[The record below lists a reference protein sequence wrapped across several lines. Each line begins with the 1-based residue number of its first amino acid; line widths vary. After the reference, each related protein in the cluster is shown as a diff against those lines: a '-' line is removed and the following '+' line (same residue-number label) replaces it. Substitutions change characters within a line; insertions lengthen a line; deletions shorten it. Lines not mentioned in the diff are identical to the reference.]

1 VFHKSARTLAGFKLS
16 QISGRLA
23 TDDASDSM
31 AISISLDYAPSNLG
45 EGCMAATLTGG
56 CACGAIRYECS
67 GDPALALNCYCR
79 DCQRSGGTAMA
90 SLMAMPKAGVK
101 LLKGE
106 ARYFDVIGES
116 GKKVSRGF
124 CANCGSGL
132 FTRGESFPD
141 VLGIKAASLDDPN
154 QFRPGMNIYTSSAPA
169 WAPMSDKLKSFAKM
183 AG

>member
-1 VFHKSARTLAGFKLS
+1 
-16 QISGRLA
+16 
-23 TDDASDSM
+23 M
-31 AISISLDYAPSNLG
+31 AISISLDYAPSSLG
-45 EGCMAATLTGG
+45 EGYMAATLTGG

-90 SLMAMPKAGVK
+90 SLMAMPKAGVR

-116 GKKVSRGF
+116 GKRVSRGF
-124 CANCGSGL
+124 CSNCGSGL

-141 VLGIKAASLDDPN
+141 VVGIKVASLDDPN
-154 QFRPGMNIYTSSAPA
+154 QFRPEMNIYTSSAPA